1 MSQPL
6 PLWLPLT
13 DWSCKKLLILRKEI
27 TPHEAKVMTMDQIEQ
42 HVERF
47 AKEVG
52 ERINE
57 EMDTYEDRICPN
69 CGYVVSYN
77 EFVSP
82 ICVTECFRCDKRIC
96 SSCQSE
102 DKQYC
107 VECSLNDD
115 MV

>member
-52 ERINE
+52 KKLYE
-57 EMDTYEDRICPN
+57 ENSKSAP
-69 CGYVVSYN
+69 
-77 EFVSP
+77 P
-82 ICVTECFRCDKRIC
+82 P
-96 SSCQSE
+96 
-102 DKQYC
+102 
-107 VECSLNDD
+107 
-115 MV
+115 